1 MFFLILE
8 SHGEK
13 ILSTLCTVCT
23 CTSTYVRYYNMN
35 PIHTWIDTGLNE
47 TGQNGKI
54 SRQKQEGSLE
64 HWLNNCEV
72 I

>member
-1 MFFLILE
+1 
-8 SHGEK
+8 
-13 ILSTLCTVCT
+13 
-23 CTSTYVRYYNMN
+23 MN
-35 PIHTWIDTGLNE
+35 PIHTWIDTGLSE